1 MSQPAQPPQFTCRHS
16 GEQIELS
23 FSGDWLLSQA
33 CPPAQAII
41 DAVISVQSSLSQ
53 SPSPAVSSSQ
63 PSLSQPLSSQHTVVT
78 LVAGDSLRW
87 DSQLV
92 SRIYH
97 CQQQLRS
104 KPMTLDTSKLPSGVQ
119 QLLSVAGAVAPAGQ
133 PIIENSGFFARLD
146 LTAWLRV
153 SKNEAKDFIHFVGQI
168 AIACGRLIKGQ
179 TNTRWGD
186 FFYFVQQAGPG
197 AIGIITLVSVLVGM
211 ILAYLGL
218 VQLKLFGAEIYVANL
233 VTIGMVR
240 EMGALM
246 TAVIMAGRT
255 GAAYAAQLGTMQV
268 NEEVDAITTL
278 GISPIE
284 FLVLP
289 RMFALICM
297 MPLLCLYSDVVGL
310 VGGAMVASG
319 MDITLNQYIAQSR
332 DAITLLDVM
341 TGLFKSLVFGVLIAI
356 AGCKAGIQSGRNSAA
371 VGEATTKAVVT
382 ATVYLVVADASLNI
396 IYDKLGI

>member
-1 MSQPAQPPQFTCRHS
+1 MTQPESNSPRFQCQHS
-16 GEQIELS
+16 GDQLQLQV
-23 FSGDWLLSQA
+23 SGDWLLGQA
-33 CPPAQAII
+33 CPSAQA
-41 DAVISVQSSLSQ
+41 VIESIESKVGNGNTGK
-53 SPSPAVSSSQ
+53 Q
-63 PSLSQPLSSQHTVVT
+63 PVVI
-78 LVAGDSLRW
+78 LQAAANFRW
-87 DSQLV
+87 DSQFV
-92 SRIYH
+92 SRLYQCHEALKAKRIN
-97 CQQQLRS
+97 
-104 KPMTLDTSKLPSGVQ
+104 LDTTAMPSGVQ
-119 QLLSVAGAVAPAGQ
+119 QLLTVATAVPAVKGGGAESDGAFAG
-133 PIIENSGFFARLD
+133 LD
-146 LTAWLRV
+146 LTSWLRV
-153 SKNEAKDFIHFVGQI
+153 SKAEALDFIRFVGEI
-168 AIACGRLIKGQ
+168 TIACGRLIKGQ
-179 TNTRWGD
+179 ANTRWSD
-186 FFYFVQQAGPG
+186 FFYFVQQAGPS
-197 AIGIITLVSVLVGM
+197 AIGIVTLVSVLVGM

-289 RMFALICM
+289 RMLALICM
-297 MPLLCLYSDVVGL
+297 MPLICLYSDAVGL
-310 VGGAMVASG
+310 VGGAIVATG
-319 MDITLNQYIAQSR
+319 TDITLNQYISQSR
-332 DAITLLDVM
+332 DAIAMSDVM

-382 ATVYLVVADASLNI
+382 ATVYLVVADATLNI
-396 IYDKLGI
+396 IYDKLGV

>member
-1 MSQPAQPPQFTCRHS
+1 M
-16 GEQIELS
+16 LL
-23 FSGDWLLSQA
+23 FSGDWLLEQA
-33 CPPAQAII
+33 CPPSQAII
-41 DAVISVQSSLSQ
+41 DAVTHSTDALSAVTEIS
-53 SPSPAVSSSQ
+53 
-63 PSLSQPLSSQHTVVT
+63 
-78 LVAGDSLRW
+78 LVADDNLRW
-87 DSQLV
+87 DSQFV
-92 SRIYH
+92 SRLYR
-97 CQQQLRS
+97 CQQ
-104 KPMTLDTSKLPSGVQ
+104 TLHSQTIKLDVLQLPSGVQ
-119 QLLSVAGAVAPAGQ
+119 QLLSVATAVAPVKQANAERDGLLA
-133 PIIENSGFFARLD
+133 NVD
-146 LTAWLRV
+146 LLNWLRV
-153 SKNEAKDFIHFVGQI
+153 SQTEIKDFIGFIGEI
-168 AIACGRLIKGQ
+168 TIACGRLIKGQ
-179 TNTRWGD
+179 ANARWSD
-186 FFYFVQQAGPG
+186 FFYFVQQAGPN
-197 AIGIITLVSVLVGM
+197 AIGIVTLVSVLVGM

-278 GISPIE
+278 GISPME

-297 MPLLCLYSDVVGL
+297 MPLLCLYSDAVGL
-310 VGGAMVASG
+310 IGGAIVASG

-332 DAITLLDVM
+332 DAIGLMDVM

-356 AGCKAGIQSGRNSAA
+356 AGCKAGIQSGRSSAA

-382 ATVYLVVADASLNI
+382 ATVYLVIADASLNI